1 MPTFASLT
9 IGFLLLAVIFFAI
22 ERISP
27 GTPGQRR
34 VRAGWKLDLL
44 YWFFTPLVTG
54 WIARICTI
62 IAAAITLVALGRSL
76 DPAII
81 ARGFGPI
88 ARQPAWLQAIEIV
101 LLGDLVGYWMHRL
114 FHGRRMWRFHAIHH
128 SSTEVDWLSAVRLH
142 PVNDV
147 LTRVAQVVPFLVL
160 GFAPFVLV
168 AYVPLLTFYAILLH
182 ANVNWT
188 FGPLRYVF
196 ASPVFHRWHH
206 TKEAEAQGKNFAGMF
221 PLFDVLFGTFY
232 IPRGKL
238 PSDFGVSE
246 PVPQGLVGQ
255 LAYPFRESVPGDV

>member
-9 IGFLLLAVIFFAI
+9 IGFLILAMIFFVI
-22 ERISP
+22 ERFSP
-27 GTPGQRR
+27 GTRGQRR
-34 VRAGWKLDLL
+34 LRRGWTVDLM

-54 WIARICTI
+54 WIARICTM
-62 IAAAITLVALGRSL
+62 IAAAIVLVTLGRSL
-76 DPAII
+76 DPESI

-101 LLGDLVGYWMHRL
+101 FLGDLVGYGMHRL
-114 FHGRRMWRFHAIHH
+114 FHRRRLWKFHAIHH

-147 LTRVAQVVPFLVL
+147 VTRVAQVVPFLAL
-160 GFAPFVLV
+160 GFAPLVLV
-168 AYVPLLTFYAILLH
+168 AYLPVLTFYAILLH

-206 TKEAEAQGKNFAGMF
+206 TKEAEAMDKNFAGLF
-221 PLFDVLFGTFY
+221 PFIDLAFGTFY
-232 IPRGKL
+232 MPRGKL
-238 PSDFGVSE
+238 PTEFGVNE
-246 PVPQGLVGQ
+246 PVPEGLVGQ
-255 LAYPFRESVPGDV
+255 LAYPFRRERLDS